1 MLPIVKRWKKGNHHG
16 YMVIRKPT
24 EKEKHEDKLVFKG
37 VVIGAVVA
45 SIVWWLATK

>member
-24 EKEKHEDKLVFKG
+24 AKEKHEDKLVMEG

-45 SIVWWLATK
+45 SVVWFLATK